1 MSGNKQELVDRLLA
15 ADNTALLD
23 DDLDQDEQISEE
35 AIKAAE
41 EELQK
46 QTDLKLSDDP
56 SPAKKI
62 KISAE
67 VRNLTSL
74 PTLQQKKDNTLTS
87 MVKLNSL

>member
-67 VRNLTSL
+67 VRVIIE
-74 PTLQQKKDNTLTS
+74 TLHPYPHYNRRKIIP
-87 MVKLNSL
+87 